1 MLQLEFLTERQPST
15 EPSPCSLTSC
25 AGSQLIAMEETEERQ
40 WPLHPAAAKA

>member
-15 EPSPCSLTSC
+15 EPSPCSLASS
-25 AGSQLIAMEETEERQ
+25 AGSQLIAVEETEERQ